1 MPVFTPI
8 KDERTIV
15 PNSQYIKTEN
25 EGDEGETKPS
35 EPATPEETPKE
46 A

>member
-1 MPVFTPI
+1 MPVFTPP
-8 KDERTIV
+8 KQEQTRV

-25 EGDEGETKPS
+25 EGEGGDTKPS